1 MSSLIINHNTQ
12 ALNTHRRLVDVDKRM
27 KTSLEHLSSGE
38 KIVRAADGPAALMIS
53 EQMRAQIGS
62 VTQAIGNVETAV
74 SVVQTTESALNEV
87 NNLLVS
93 VRSLAIHAA
102 NEGANDENMLAA
114 DQLEIDNAL
123 QSLLRISQH
132 AQFGTQKILDGSR
145 GVNGIAAG
153 KGLTFLSATT
163 KTQGSPDTGFEVR
176 ILQAPTKSSILGGQ
190 LPADPQGRFVEG
202 VELTVQEGGKV
213 ARYTTKAG
221 DDLNVVI
228 NSLQNAIDNSGLAL
242 DVTPDRVL
250 VGPGG
255 VEKAETWKITHR
267 DFGSESKFTV
277 VSSVPGVLSKV
288 EGIPEVVSNGQDVQ
302 GTINSQLAIGRG
314 TVLTAASG
322 TSADGLAI
330 AYSGNVPVD
339 PSIPVGRVT
348 VNQNSL
354 VFQIGPNAGQKAK
367 VALNNV
373 SPDSLAKNVVN
384 TSGFRSLSDINVK
397 VRGGADS
404 TMRIVD
410 QAIDEV
416 NIVRA
421 NLGAIQKNALE
432 SQLRSLAVAREE
444 LTASESVIRDADMA
458 AELSE
463 FTRNQVISQAAM
475 AMLSQAHQA
484 PKNVLGLLRN
494 A

>member
-1 MSSLIINHNTQ
+1 M
-12 ALNTHRRLVDVDKRM
+12 
-27 KTSLEHLSSGE
+27 
-38 KIVRAADGPAALMIS
+38 
-53 EQMRAQIGS
+53 
-62 VTQAIGNVETAV
+62 
-74 SVVQTTESALNEV
+74 
-87 NNLLVS
+87 
-93 VRSLAIHAA
+93 
-102 NEGANDENMLAA
+102 
-114 DQLEIDNAL
+114 
-123 QSLLRISQH
+123 
-132 AQFGTQKILDGSR
+132 
-145 GVNGIAAG
+145 
-153 KGLTFLSATT
+153 
-163 KTQGSPDTGFEVR
+163 
-176 ILQAPTKSSILGGQ
+176 
-190 LPADPQGRFVEG
+190 
-202 VELTVQEGGKV
+202 
-213 ARYTTKAG
+213 
-221 DDLNVVI
+221 
-228 NSLQNAIDNSGLAL
+228 
-242 DVTPDRVL
+242 
-250 VGPGG
+250 
-255 VEKAETWKITHR
+255 
-267 DFGSESKFTV
+267 
-277 VSSVPGVLSKV
+277 
-288 EGIPEVVSNGQDVQ
+288 
-302 GTINSQLAIGRG
+302 
-314 TVLTAASG
+314 
-322 TSADGLAI
+322 
-330 AYSGNVPVD
+330 
-339 PSIPVGRVT
+339 T